1 MPFRSQPYYFWL
13 AKGEWGKACEVFDE
27 MLQKRV
33 QPSVVSYN
41 SLIGFLLTYALLMEG
56 LCSVEKYEE
65 AKKLMFDMAY
75 HGSKAQPVNF
85 GVLMNDLGKRGKGLK
100 PDIVTY
106 NILINYLCKEGK
118 AMEAYKVLLEMQI
131 GGCVPNAATYRMV
144 VDGLCQIGDF
154 ETINCLFVGLLK
166 SGSTDGACFVLE
178 EMEKRKVEFDLERW
192 ETIIKSACSE
202 DKC

>member
-1 MPFRSQPYYFWL
+1 
-13 AKGEWGKACEVFDE
+13 
-27 MLQKRV
+27 
-33 QPSVVSYN
+33 
-41 SLIGFLLTYALLMEG
+41 MEG

-85 GVLMNDLGKRGKGLK
+85 GVLMNDLGKRGK
-100 PDIVTY
+100 
-106 NILINYLCKEGK
+106 EGK

-154 ETINCLFVGLLK
+154 EGNKLISRISYLQKMQRKEGNKRIWAPNSSSSNTLK
-166 SGSTDGACFVLE
+166 SCNLPGNLAFSPFSYYWSLLLPAPLP
-178 EMEKRKVEFDLERW
+178 
-192 ETIIKSACSE
+192 
-202 DKC
+202 